1 VNSEK
6 GSLGSNV
13 EPSRCWKQIGVFGD
27 FSCPKLVGIVHCRN
41 CAEYNKAGRSLF
53 DREISGEFLK
63 EWTDNLTGAKEVEA
77 LDSISVIVFRIKN
90 EWLAYRALY
99 LQETT
104 NIRPVHRVPLRT
116 NNVFK
121 GVVNINGELLL
132 CVSLADILEYAP
144 EENVE
149 MADIM
154 IYKRM
159 VVVNK
164 GGDRYV
170 FPVDEILGI
179 YRISLC
185 DLKEPPVTLS
195 KSPATL
201 IEGVFNLSQKKVGL
215 LAEDKLINSLKRSLG
230 D

>member
-1 VNSEK
+1 MTQ
-6 GSLGSNV
+6 GSNI
-13 EPSRCWKQIGVFGD
+13 ELSRCWKQIGVFGD
-27 FSCPKLVGIVHCRN
+27 FSCPKLAGIVHCRN
-41 CAEYNKAGRSLF
+41 CNEYNKAGRSLL

-63 EWTDNLTGAKEVEA
+63 EWTENLTGAKEAEA
-77 LDSISVIVFRIKN
+77 LDSISVIVFRVKN

-116 NNVFK
+116 NNTFK

-144 EENVE
+144 EQDMEKTD
-149 MADIM
+149 MM

-159 VVVNK
+159 VVINK
-164 GGDRYV
+164 DGERYV

-201 IEGVFNLSQKKVGL
+201 IEGVFDLSQKKVGL
-215 LAEDKLINSLKRSLG
+215 LGEDKLIHSLKRSLG
-230 D
+230 N

>member
-1 VNSEK
+1 MNQ
-6 GSLGSNV
+6 GSQRNNV
-13 EPSRCWKQIGVFGD
+13 ELFRCWKQIGIFGD
-27 FSCPKLVGIVHCRN
+27 FSCPKLAGLVHCRN
-41 CAEYNKAGRSLF
+41 CREYNKAGRTLF
-53 DREISGEFLK
+53 DREISDEFLK
-63 EWTDNLTGAKEVEA
+63 EWTENLTGIKESEV
-77 LDSISVIVFRIKN
+77 LDSISVIVFRIMN
-90 EWLAYRALY
+90 EWLACKTLY

-116 NNVFK
+116 NNAFR

-132 CVSLADILEYAP
+132 CVS
-144 EENVE
+144 
-149 MADIM
+149 MADLLECASEEDKEKADMM

-159 VVVNK
+159 VVINK
-164 GGDRYV
+164 TGERYV

-201 IEGVFNLSQKKVGL
+201 IEGVFNLNEKKVGL
-215 LAEDKLINSLKRSLG
+215 LSEDKLIHALKRSLG
-230 D
+230 S